1 MSVFQFL
8 DRNFIQAN
16 IFSEH
21 DILTSIP
28 VLPIADDS
36 GLRSIDYQVQT
47 VADVTLIRF
56 GKGIGLRLADI
67 TGQHPPDSIDYT
79 IGRTLLD
86 LAGSLYTDL
95 VRESG
100 RAAWTFRRQLEF
112 QQKYS
117 VLVYLIDL
125 HFTHNRLLQVC
136 PQLETIRRLHAHP
149 QPEQAT
155 RTAPVPNPSTNIP
168 PQPVQEPPVIIFT
181 EPRESFSSDSTR
193 VNTPEPLSTEPEF
206 ISVDRNSNSIENNS
220 SSSL

>member
-117 VLVYLIDL
+117 VLVYLADL

-155 RTAPVPNPSTNIP
+155 RTASVPNPSTNIP

-181 EPRESFSSDSTR
+181 EPRESFSSESTR

-206 ISVDRNSNSIENNS
+206 ISVDRNSNSIENDS
-220 SSSL
+220 SSSH